1 VMRVPVETVAP
12 DLGVSQAAAVM
23 VEART
28 DSVAVVSGRKL
39 VGILSEVDLLRA
51 FVRLVRSGALAAEHD
66 PQVSRL
72 ATRDVVSADPRTELA
87 VARELLI
94 AERIRHLPL
103 EEGGRTVA
111 IISDR
116 DLRRALGR
124 GLSAS
129 TPVGELVKNQKLAT
143 IESTEKLSAAA
154 DQLDRLRI
162 GALVVTE
169 GGVRFGILTTADVL
183 AHAEKLPWNR
193 APGRGSVG

>member
-1 VMRVPVETVAP
+1 
-12 DLGVSQAAAVM
+12 
-23 VEART
+23 
-28 DSVAVVSGRKL
+28 VSGRKL

-51 FVRLVRSGALAAEHD
+51 FVRLVRSGTLAAEHD
-66 PQVSRL
+66 PQVSKL

-111 IISDR
+111 IVSDR

-143 IESTEKLSAAA
+143 IESKEKLSVAA

-162 GALVVTE
+162 GALVVTDS
-169 GGVRFGILTTADVL
+169 GVRFGILTTADVL
-183 AHAEKLPWNR
+183 AHAEKLPWRR
-193 APGRGSVG
+193 AQTGGHQH